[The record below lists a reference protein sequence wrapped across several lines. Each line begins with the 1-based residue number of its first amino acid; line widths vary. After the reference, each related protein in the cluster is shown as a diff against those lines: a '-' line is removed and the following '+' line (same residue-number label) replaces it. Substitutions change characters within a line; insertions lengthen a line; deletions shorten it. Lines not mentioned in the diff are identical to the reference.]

1 MNQDKDETVTMEEEV
16 RIIIIHFDILSI
28 IIIIITLFNHYFVLR
43 IKMSVVQVRQQ
54 QIVVQINI
62 KLKPMM
68 TKKKMNQFILNPVH
82 VLDGKNDVKLFVI
95 FIC

>member
-28 IIIIITLFNHYFVLR
+28 FIIITLFNHYFVLR